1 MIEKRQ
7 LLKTKPISKFCKVT
21 FKFKTEANELV
32 LVGDFNGWDETA
44 TPMKKSKDGTFTVTV
59 EMETG
64 YEQQFRYLADGH
76 IWLNDEAADKY
87 VYSSFGSENSV
98 VNL

>member
-7 LLKTKPISKFCKVT
+7 FLKNKPVCKVT
-21 FKFKTEANELV
+21 FKLKAEAESLV

-44 TPMKKSKDGTFTVTV
+44 TPMKKSEDGTFSVTV

-64 YEQQFRYLADGH
+64 FEQQFRYIADDN

-87 VYSSFGSENSV
+87 VDSLLGSENSV
-98 VNL
+98 IIL